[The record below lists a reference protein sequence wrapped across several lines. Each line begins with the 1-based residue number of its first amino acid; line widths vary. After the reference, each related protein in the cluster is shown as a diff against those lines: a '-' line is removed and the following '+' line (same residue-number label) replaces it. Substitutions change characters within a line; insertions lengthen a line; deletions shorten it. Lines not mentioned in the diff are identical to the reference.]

1 MDINWR
7 VDCEVNVE
15 TLQVAEIKSYTEN
28 QPALKYGRFL
38 VAGLVLVCNKILAS

>member
-1 MDINWR
+1 MDINWG

-28 QPALKYGRFL
+28 QSAMIYSMSGFW
-38 VAGLVLVCNKILAS
+38 